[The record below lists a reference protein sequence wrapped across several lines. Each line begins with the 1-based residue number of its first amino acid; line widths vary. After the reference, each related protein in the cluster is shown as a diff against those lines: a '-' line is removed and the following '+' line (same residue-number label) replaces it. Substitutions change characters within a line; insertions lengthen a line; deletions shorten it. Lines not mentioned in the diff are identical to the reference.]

1 MEADK
6 AAMHESSS
14 DEGGIADDA
23 LFAACKKVKG
33 KITIIKQKSKMKS
46 RLTAKS
52 KIRTI
57 DEMTDG
63 LKAKGID
70 VNEESMATRIQN
82 RRTIGDLEDSAHLRA
97 KDLLGLSDSSDEEDD
112 VDDDEVLKIEE
123 GEKRGRKG
131 RDDEKAGRSKLLGK
145 RRRDSSD

>member
-14 DEGGIADDA
+14 DEGGIADDM
-23 LFAACKKVKG
+23 LLAACKKVKG
-33 KITIIKQKSKMKS
+33 KITIIKQRSKMKS
-46 RLTAKS
+46 RLSAKS
-52 KIRTI
+52 KIRTL

-70 VNEESMATRIQN
+70 VNEESMATRVQN

-97 KDLLGLSDSSDEEDD
+97 KDVLGLSDSSDDEED

-131 RDDEKAGRSKLLGK
+131 RDDEKKGRKMLGK

>member
-70 VNEESMATRIQN
+70 VNEESMATRI
-82 RRTIGDLEDSAHLRA
+82 
-97 KDLLGLSDSSDEEDD
+97 
-112 VDDDEVLKIEE
+112 
-123 GEKRGRKG
+123 
-131 RDDEKAGRSKLLGK
+131 
-145 RRRDSSD
+145 

>member
-14 DEGGIADDA
+14 DEGDIADEE

-33 KITIIKQKSKMKS
+33 KVTLIKQKSKLKSKLRAKS
-46 RLTAKS
+46 RL
-52 KIRTI
+52 RTL
-57 DEMTDG
+57 DEVTDG
-63 LKAKGID
+63 LKGKGFD
-70 VNEESMATRIQN
+70 VNEESLATRTKT

-97 KDLLGLSDSSDEEDD
+97 KDALGLSDSSDDDSD
-112 VDDDEVLKIEE
+112 VDDNEVLKIKE
-123 GEKRGRKG
+123 GEKRGRQG
-131 RDDEKAGRSKLLGK
+131 RDVEKKERGKLLGK

>member
-14 DEGGIADDA
+14 DEGGIADDM

-33 KITIIKQKSKMKS
+33 KITIIKQRSKMKS
-46 RLTAKS
+46 KLTAKS
-52 KIRTI
+52 RTRTL
-57 DEMTDG
+57 DEVTDG
-63 LKAKGID
+63 LKEKGIN
-70 VNEESMATRIQN
+70 VNEESMATRVQN

-97 KDLLGLSDSSDEEDD
+97 KDVLGLSDSSDDESD

-131 RDDEKAGRSKLLGK
+131 RDDEKKGRKLLGK